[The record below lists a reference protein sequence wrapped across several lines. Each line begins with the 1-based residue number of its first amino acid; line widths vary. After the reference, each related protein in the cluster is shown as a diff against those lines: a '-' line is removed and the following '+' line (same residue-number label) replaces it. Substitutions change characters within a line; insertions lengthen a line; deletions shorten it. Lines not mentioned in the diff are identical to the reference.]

1 MLRPTRIRLI
11 ALFLCLGLALAPA
24 AAFAASATA
33 TSTAAAAGP
42 TDAGNPATSV
52 EVQLWPSEIDGS
64 SLIVS
69 AEVPADAKLPYT
81 LRLPMPAGITVTWCG
96 EIFGGTAAQD
106 KEVPY
111 TIVDGRGG
119 KALVMTLTTSRVA
132 QYEGTLA
139 APVQAGARTETTLD
153 WIQSAP
159 SGEQHFAVKLA
170 NTAGDPQFA
179 PAYAGAPQ
187 QNEGGERLYSFAP
200 QQLALGS
207 DFKLKVSWTTVAAGS
222 QARPSTSSSGT
233 VVFDIILIVL
243 VVALV
248 AAVIGLAVVVR
259 GQRRVTGPDTS
270 DLDTQEM
277 AASAASRRRRTASEG
292 EAAKPQEEKEP
303 EPDSDDPFDA
313 LD

>member
-1 MLRPTRIRLI
+1 MLRPTRIQVL

-33 TSTAAAAGP
+33 TSTAAPGPAG
-42 TDAGNPATSV
+42 AGNPANAV
-52 EVQLWPSEIDGS
+52 EIQLWPSEIDGS
-64 SLIVS
+64 SIIVS

-132 QYEGTLA
+132 QYEGSLP
-139 APVQAGARTETTLD
+139 APVQAGGRTETTLD

-159 SGEQHFAVKLA
+159 AGEEHFAVKLV
-170 NTAGDPQFA
+170 NTAGDPKFT

-187 QNEGGERLYSFAP
+187 QNESGERLYSFAP

-222 QARPSTSSSGT
+222 QVAPSTSTSGT
-233 VVFDIILIVL
+233 AVFDIILIVL

-270 DLDTQEM
+270 DLDTEEM
-277 AASAASRRRRTASEG
+277 AASAASRRRRVSREE